1 MVVDF
6 TFFSL
11 KMDIKEIDSFFD
23 YQLTFEEEP
32 VALVEEIVRQASE
45 YLPADQIEWIRH
57 AYVFTKAAHAG
68 VKRLS

>member
-45 YLPADQIEWIRH
+45 YLPESIKKLEFIG
-57 AYVFTKAAHAG
+57 YFK
-68 VKRLS
+68 KK